1 MKAEPKRVII
11 TGATDGLG
19 LRLAW
24 LFAAQNADLLL
35 TGRKNKNELKYPLPE
50 NAHYIAADQ
59 SHLVCC
65 DIIKTEIDRLGWNH
79 VDHLV
84 LNAGTGHTVDPI
96 RERPQ
101 SIQNVM
107 TVNLITPVNLV
118 HNLAPLFIMKN
129 SASSPGIPTL
139 VTFIGSTSAKGA
151 ADFASYAASKAG
163 ITGFVRAL
171 ASEWQN
177 RVDVQ
182 IIHPGPTRTRMH
194 EKAGMNIGFAKNFF
208 VDPDYSA
215 SRIMNLVHARK
226 PVATIGMAK
235 YAVHRLLAK
244 SGMIT
249 KPTRALPQ

>member
-1 MKAEPKRVII
+1 MTAEPKRVII

-24 LFAAQNADLLL
+24 LFAARNVDLLL
-35 TGRKNKNELKYPLPE
+35 TGRKNKKELKYPLPG
-50 NAHYIAADQ
+50 NAHYIVADQ
-59 SHLVCC
+59 SHPACC
-65 DIIKTEIDRLGWNH
+65 EIIKTEISRLGWVH

-84 LNAGTGHTVDPI
+84 LNAGTGQLVDPLCEQSHSI
-96 RERPQ
+96 R
-101 SIQNVM
+101 NVM
-107 TVNLITPVNLV
+107 VVNLLSPVKLV
-118 HNLAPLFIMKN
+118 HNLEPLFIIKN
-129 SASSPGIPTL
+129 SASNPETPTL
-139 VTFIGSTSAKGA
+139 VTFIGSTSANGA
-151 ADFASYAASKAG
+151 ANFASYAASKAG

-177 RVDVQ
+177 RADIQ
-182 IIHPGPTRTRMH
+182 IIHPGPTRTHMH

-215 SRIMNLVHARK
+215 SRIMNLIHART